1 MPSSISKAA
10 RNRGS
15 RRRNG
20 PNRPAPATPIG
31 IATVT
36 KAGSVMTIVFN
47 QPVALKGVPQYT
59 TNLPGITPLSAA
71 LTAPTTMALT
81 FSAAIATAT
90 TLNIPSEEPAVR
102 NSSGGFVSP
111 STFPAT

>member
-1 MPSSISKAA
+1 MPSSLTKVG
-10 RNRGS
+10 RNRTS

-31 IATVT
+31 IASVT

-59 TNLPGITPLSAA
+59 TNLPGVTPLSAA
-71 LTAPTTMALT
+71 LTTPTTLALT
-81 FSAAIATAT
+81 FSGAVTTAT
-90 TLNIPSEEPAVR
+90 TVNIPSEEPAVR

-111 STFPAT
+111 STFPA